1 MRSFDALLLAALAA
15 SPALARQIPANV
27 QSLYNSIRAQGTCKN
42 ILKGGFYSQEGDS
55 KNFSYCG
62 DHLSDYR
69 IMYLQGT
76 GGNLVNMDIDC
87 DGALG
92 TGDGSCDSSEDTQ
105 GQTSFQSTVAGY
117 KKGIKDLNAYIH
129 SFVVLG
135 NEGSKSG
142 YVTFD
147 PRSVNV
153 QPLSIVAVVCG
164 NQMFYGVWGDTN
176 GDDGPPL
183 VGEVSDSLGRACYG
197 NAVNGNAAHD
207 PNDVLYIAFT
217 GNDAVPGANGAN
229 WAASSF
235 SAFESSL
242 GSLGDQLV
250 ARIGSTGGSTPP
262 PPASSTKPSGSQ
274 PTCSWSGHCA
284 GASCGS
290 DDDCSDDLTCNSGK
304 CGTSGSTSPPP
315 PPPPSCSWAGH
326 CAGASCSSDDDCSDE
341 LACIKKVCAVDPNN

>member
-15 SPALARQIPANV
+15 SPALARQIPSNV
-27 QSLYNSIRAQGTCKN
+27 QSLYNSIRAQGQCKN
-42 ILKGGFYSQEGDS
+42 ILKGGFFSQEGDS

-62 DHLSDYR
+62 DHLNDYR

-76 GGNLVNMDIDC
+76 NGNLVNMDIDC

-92 TGDGSCDSSEDTQ
+92 TGDGSCDSSQDTQ
-105 GQTSFQSTVAGY
+105 SETSFKDTVASY
-117 KKGIKDLNAYIH
+117 KKGIKDLNAYVH

-142 YVTFD
+142 YVNFD
-147 PRSVNV
+147 PQSVGV
-153 QPLSIVAVVCG
+153 EPLSIVAVVCG

-207 PNDVLYIAFT
+207 ANDVLYIAFT
-217 GNDAVPGANGAN
+217 GQDAVPGANGAN

-242 GSLGDQLV
+242 GALGDKLV
-250 ARIGSTGGSTPP
+250 ARIGSSGGSNPP
-262 PPASSTKPSGSQ
+262 PPP
-274 PTCSWSGHCA
+274 PTSCSWEGHCA

-304 CGTSGSTSPPP
+304 CGSGGSTSPPP
-315 PPPPSCSWAGH
+315 PPPPPTSCSWEGH
-326 CAGASCSSDDDCSDE
+326 CAGASCGSDDDCSDD
-341 LACIKKVCAVDPNN
+341 LACISGVCAVDPN

>member
-15 SPALARQIPANV
+15 SPALARQIPDNV
-27 QSLYNSIRAQGTCKN
+27 KSLYNSIRAQGSCKN
-42 ILKGGFYSQEGDS
+42 ILKGGFYSQERDS
-55 KNFSYCG
+55 KNFAYCG

-105 GQTSFQSTVAGY
+105 GETSFKDTVAGY
-117 KKGIKDLNAYIH
+117 KKGIKDLNAYVH

-135 NEGSKSG
+135 NEGKKSG

-147 PRSVNV
+147 PTSVQV
-153 QPLSIVAVVCG
+153 EPLSIVAVVCG
-164 NQMFYGVWGDTN
+164 NQMFYGV
-176 GDDGPPL
+176 
-183 VGEVSDSLGRACYG
+183 SDALGRACYG

-207 PNDVLYIAFT
+207 ANDVLYIAFT
-217 GNDAVPGANGAN
+217 GGDAVPGANGAN

-242 GSLGDQLV
+242 GTLGDKLV
-250 ARIGSTGGSTPP
+250 ARIGSSGGT
-262 PPASSTKPSGSQ
+262 PPASSTTAKPPASTTKPPTQ
-274 PTCSWSGHCA
+274 PTCSWTGHCA

-290 DDDCSDDLTCNSGK
+290 DDDCSDDLTCNNGK
-304 CGTSGSTSPPP
+304 CGNSGSTSPPP

-326 CAGASCSSDDDCSDE
+326 CAGASCSSDDDCSDD
-341 LACIKKVCAVDPNN
+341 LACISKVCAVDPNN